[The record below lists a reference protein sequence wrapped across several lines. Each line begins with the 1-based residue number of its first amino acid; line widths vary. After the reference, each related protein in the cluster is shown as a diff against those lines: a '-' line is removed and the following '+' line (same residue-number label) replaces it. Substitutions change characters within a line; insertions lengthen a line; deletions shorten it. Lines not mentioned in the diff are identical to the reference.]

1 MKRATTL
8 LAVGLLVL
16 TTQVFAGSPFSL
28 HGYYKSFLTALEM
41 ADLQTGGGDYN
52 LPPMGAATNRLRLKL
67 AFIPNDTIS
76 VHAAYD
82 ISPTIQDPAL
92 FQQDIFPAGI
102 SGGGYRFDDFPS
114 RLYPGTNEPVS
125 SFAVNHNLDRLFV
138 TLKTKLGDII
148 IGRQA
153 IAWGSAKLVN
163 PTDVIAPFTFNEL
176 DVEERRGVDALRLR
190 IPIGM
195 MDELDFGV
203 VAGPDF
209 DMTKGAFFAR
219 GKFYIRQTDISLIIM
234 GFQQHL
240 MVGCDIAR
248 SIGGAGFWLETAL
261 VLPHQFSSGADLHR
275 PNYIRASTGLDYN
288 FGGNIYTFFEFH
300 HNGAGAGDPSFY
312 IDNTLTPA
320 YTDGSVYLMA
330 KNYINLGATFQLHP
344 LIPVTAIL
352 IYNLDDGSFTFA
364 PNAEY
369 NIAENIYLAAGAY
382 ISSGKAPT
390 PTPRSEFGLYPTM
403 LYTAFRIYF

>member
-1 MKRATTL
+1 MGRAII
-8 LAVGLLVL
+8 L
-16 TTQVFAGSPFSL
+16 TTCFLFLVTNLLPAEGPLSL
-28 HGYYKSFLTALEM
+28 HGYFKTFLTAFHLPGIEYGNG
-41 ADLQTGGGDYN
+41 TYHE
-52 LPPMGAATNRLRLKL
+52 PPMGAATNRLRLKL
-67 AFIPNDTIS
+67 AFIPNGTIS
-76 VHAAYD
+76 IHAAYD
-82 ISPTIQDPAL
+82 ISPAIQDPAL

-102 SGGGYRFDDFPS
+102 TGDAYRFDDFPA
-114 RLYPGTNEPVS
+114 RIYPGTGEPVG
-125 SFAVNHNLDRLFV
+125 SFALNHNLDRLFV
-138 TLKTKLGDII
+138 TLKTKIGDIV

-203 VAGPDF
+203 IAGPDF

-219 GKFYIRQTDISLIIM
+219 GKFYILQTDLSILAM
-234 GFQQHL
+234 GFRQHL
-240 MVGCDIAR
+240 MFGLDIAR
-248 SIGGAGFWLETAL
+248 SIGGAGFWLEAAV
-261 VLPHQFSSGADLHR
+261 VLPHRLATDIDSKR

-288 FGGNIYTFFEFH
+288 FGGNLYAFFEFH
-300 HNGAGAGDPSFY
+300 HNGAGSNDPALY
-312 IDNTLTPA
+312 IDNFLTPA

-330 KNYINLGATFQLHP
+330 QNYLNLGATYQLHP

-352 IYNLDDGSFTFA
+352 IFNLDDGSFTFA
-364 PNAEY
+364 PSAEY

-382 ISSGKAPT
+382 ISSGKSPT
-390 PTPRSEFGLYPTM
+390 PFPQSEFGLYPTM
-403 LYTAFRIYF
+403 VYTAFRIYF